1 MAKAESKRSKD
12 VSEPSGRRDQSTLYL
27 AFIFMTGA
35 VTLSLELLASRIL
48 TPYFGVSLFIW
59 SGILSITLIALSIG
73 YYIGGRTTR
82 TQPGERRFSLG
93 YLFLLMPSLSSISIA
108 GSCLLYPKIFYTLGS
123 NNLVVGAYVACTL
136 LIFLP
141 LVAVSAMNPLLIAIQ
156 SERRSRGTEAGD
168 SGSGLVFF
176 VSTVGSVIGVA
187 LTAFVFIPNLTNFNS
202 MLILAAILSTI
213 SLTGG
218 LTSGGLAVGE
228 KNRLLGVAGLGIVIS
243 LGLLAYAPS
252 YLKKNESISFG
263 GSRWTLER
271 EYTSLFGNTKVL
283 TIGPE
288 SGTDAGSSE
297 APAKEKYVTLYY
309 NDGITQNI
317 IDPDGR
323 SLTPFTYALEFL
335 ALGLR
340 PDAET
345 VLMLGLG
352 AGIIPMRLAD
362 KGVAVD
368 VVEIDPSSIQ
378 AAEDFFGFDPSRAN
392 VVMTDARTYVR
403 NCPKAYDVVMIDMSH
418 GDGLPEYLLS
428 REFFIDVRRCLSRD
442 GIAVFNT
449 FAATQHLDAYY
460 HIVKTLGA
468 VFPEVL
474 MYHDGLEDGKL
485 AINIYLAGL
494 QRPSASPFKL
504 PTDLVPPSIAETM
517 AKVFSKPRLIDSSL
531 LATARVLED
540 EFNPFSFLNID
551 SDQFFRESVLITLPP
566 EFLVN

>member
-1 MAKAESKRSKD
+1 MDPARLDPTLNPRASSTREFYIQVQGFGLGIVSPPRKAQAKHGWAMAKAESKRSKD

-213 SLTGG
+213 SLDRK
-218 LTSGGLAVGE
+218 S
-228 KNRLLGVAGLGIVIS
+228 
-243 LGLLAYAPS
+243 
-252 YLKKNESISFG
+252 
-263 GSRWTLER
+263 
-271 EYTSLFGNTKVL
+271 
-283 TIGPE
+283 
-288 SGTDAGSSE
+288 
-297 APAKEKYVTLYY
+297 
-309 NDGITQNI
+309 
-317 IDPDGR
+317 
-323 SLTPFTYALEFL
+323 
-335 ALGLR
+335 
-340 PDAET
+340 
-345 VLMLGLG
+345 
-352 AGIIPMRLAD
+352 
-362 KGVAVD
+362 
-368 VVEIDPSSIQ
+368 VV
-378 AAEDFFGFDPSRAN
+378 
-392 VVMTDARTYVR
+392 
-403 NCPKAYDVVMIDMSH
+403 
-418 GDGLPEYLLS
+418 
-428 REFFIDVRRCLSRD
+428 
-442 GIAVFNT
+442 
-449 FAATQHLDAYY
+449 
-460 HIVKTLGA
+460 
-468 VFPEVL
+468 
-474 MYHDGLEDGKL
+474 
-485 AINIYLAGL
+485 
-494 QRPSASPFKL
+494 
-504 PTDLVPPSIAETM
+504 
-517 AKVFSKPRLIDSSL
+517 
-531 LATARVLED
+531 
-540 EFNPFSFLNID
+540 
-551 SDQFFRESVLITLPP
+551 
-566 EFLVN
+566 

>member
-1 MAKAESKRSKD
+1 MAKAKSKRSD
-12 VSEPSGRRDQSTLYL
+12 EESRPPGSPDQSALYHSY
-27 AFIFMTGA
+27 IFMTGA

-59 SGILSITLIALSIG
+59 SGILSITLIALSLG

-82 TQPGERRFSLG
+82 IQPGERHFTLAF
-93 YLFLLMPSLSSISIA
+93 LFLLMPTLSGISIA
-108 GSCLLYPKIFYTLGS
+108 GSCLLYPKIFHTLGS
-123 NNLVVGAYVACTL
+123 NNLVAGAYLACML

-141 LVAVSAMNPLLIAIQ
+141 LIAVSAMNPLLIAIQ
-156 SERRSRGTEAGD
+156 NERQSRGSQAGD

-176 VSTVGSVIGVA
+176 VSTVGSVIGVS

-202 MLILAAILSTI
+202 MLILAAILSSI

-218 LTSGGLAVGE
+218 LTSSGLADGE
-228 KNRLLGVAGLGIVIS
+228 RNRLLGVAGLGIVIS

-252 YLKKNESISFG
+252 YLKKNESIRFG
-263 GSRWTLER
+263 GNSWTLER
-271 EYTSLFGNTKVL
+271 EYTSMFGNTKIL
-283 TIGPE
+283 TIVPDTG
-288 SGTDAGSSE
+288 ASE
-297 APAKEKYVTLYY
+297 ASGSEKKVTYYY

-317 IDPDGR
+317 IDPEGH

-335 ALGLR
+335 SLGLR
-340 PDAET
+340 PDAKD

-362 KGVAVD
+362 KGVSVD
-368 VVEIDPSSIQ
+368 VVEINPSSIQ
-378 AAEDFFGFDPSRAN
+378 AAEDYFGFDPSRAN

-403 NCPKAYDVVMIDMSH
+403 NCPKAYDVVLIDMSH

-428 REFFIDVRRCLSRD
+428 REFFTDVRSCLTRD

-449 FAATQHLDAYY
+449 FTSTQHLAAYY

-468 VFPEVL
+468 VFPHLL

-494 QRPSASPFKL
+494 QRPNANPFER
-504 PTDLVPPSIAETM
+504 PTDLVPPSMAEIL
-517 AKVFSKPRLIDSSL
+517 AKVFSQSRPIDTAL
-531 LATARVLED
+531 LAQAQVLED
-540 EFNPFSFLNID
+540 EFNPFSFLNIE
-551 SDQFFRESVLITLPP
+551 SDQFFRKSVLVTLPP